1 MVSRLIVGAI
11 TFNFAP
17 GLGEWYSPVVPGSGL
32 HPRPGSAHSLKE
44 FFPEI
49 DASWSTL
56 YYPTRRGETVDEVL
70 DRADAVCKA
79 LIPTIASRRP
89 RDIDHSRV
97 LLVSHAATVIAFTRS
112 LIGNRDLPL
121 LVGCASLTVL
131 DRKDD
136 ASLGS
141 VIGAYNPTKLANGDH
156 LKEGASREWGFRDI
170 EISKGKVSVLFL
182 QFCGFIHQL

>member
-1 MVSRLIVGAI
+1 M
-11 TFNFAP
+11 
-17 GLGEWYSPVVPGSGL
+17 VPGSGL
-32 HPRPGSAHSLKE
+32 HPRPGSADSLKE
-44 FFPEI
+44 FFSEV

-56 YYPTRRGETVDEVL
+56 YYPSRRGETVDEVL

-97 LLVSHAATVIAFTRS
+97 LLVSHAATVIALTRS

-131 DRKDD
+131 DRKEDVP
-136 ASLGS
+136 SGS
-141 VIGAYNPTKLANGDH
+141 VIGAYNPTKLAVGDH

-170 EISKGKVSVLFL
+170 EISKGQVSV
-182 QFCGFIHQL
+182 FCMLLLSFHLMALGC